1 MGTRNLVVITLD
13 SKMVVAQYGQYDGYP
28 QWSGVEILRFFR
40 RVNMD
45 NFRAK
50 LGRCKFVSD
59 EEFYATP
66 KPSTDYRGVGVLNY
80 IDSYRW
86 DGEYYSNDTSTP
98 IELVDSYDFAG
109 DSLFCEYAYVIDIL
123 EDNSVRL
130 GVYDTLGQ
138 VDVKDGD
145 YFFRVTKEFRER
157 NEGDVDF
164 GLIRRASFT
173 WANAD
178 SIPTDSDFLAKA
190 VYTQVEAE

>member
-1 MGTRNLVVITLD
+1 
-13 SKMVVAQYGQYDGYP
+13 
-28 QWSGVEILRFFR
+28 
-40 RVNMD
+40 
-45 NFRAK
+45 
-50 LGRCKFVSD
+50 
-59 EEFYATP
+59 
-66 KPSTDYRGVGVLNY
+66 VLNY
-80 IDSYRW
+80 IDSYQW
-86 DGEYYSNDTSTP
+86 DGEYYSNDNTTP
-98 IELVDSYDFAG
+98 IELVDNYDFAG

-138 VDVKDGD
+138 VDVKEGD

-157 NEGDVDF
+157 NEDDVDF